1 MLRLTFNRQGQL
13 IGEELISEFTG
24 TYGRLRTAQL
34 GTDGSLYLTTA
45 NGGGSDFILK
55 VTPTG

>member
-1 MLRLTFNRQGQL
+1 M
-13 IGEELISEFTG
+13 IPEFTNV
-24 TYGRLRTAQL
+24 YGRLRTAQL

-45 NGGGSDFILK
+45 NGGGADRILK